1 MRIDDLSRSQQAD
14 VAKRPDQSG
23 ERSKTELTPN
33 ESPDHADIS
42 HVADSLRAT
51 DPQRL
56 EQLRLAVQK
65 GTYKVSAEAVAKS
78 IIDEHLKR

>member
-1 MRIDDLSRSQQAD
+1 MRIDDLGRSQPAEGAQ
-14 VAKRPDQSG
+14 RPEQSG
-23 ERSKTELTPN
+23 QRLKTELSPN

-51 DPQRL
+51 DPERL
-56 EQLRLAVQK
+56 EQLRLEVQK